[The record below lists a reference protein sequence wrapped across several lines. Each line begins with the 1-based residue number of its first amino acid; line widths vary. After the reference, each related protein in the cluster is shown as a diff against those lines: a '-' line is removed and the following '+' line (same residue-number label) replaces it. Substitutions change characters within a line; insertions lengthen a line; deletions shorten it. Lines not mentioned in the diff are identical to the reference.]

1 MQMNEFDQIEV
12 LETFFSRYFY
22 RVLPF
27 LVKQITESTNSN

>member
-1 MQMNEFDQIEV
+1 MFERSEV
-12 LETFFSRYFY
+12 LERSLVRYFY